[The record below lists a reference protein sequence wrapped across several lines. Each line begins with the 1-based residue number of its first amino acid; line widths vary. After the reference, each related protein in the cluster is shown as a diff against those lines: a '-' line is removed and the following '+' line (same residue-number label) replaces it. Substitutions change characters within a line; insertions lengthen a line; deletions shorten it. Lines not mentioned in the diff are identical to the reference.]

1 MLFWLTFLESLPSIS
16 SQEIITKEVQPK
28 PKEIVLSE
36 NICIQPTLAQ
46 FSQNNSTFLLGGTAA
61 GIVGIIF
68 LLLLGF
74 WAYTRVYQITP
85 NNEAFVRTGGFL
97 AKKNSVI
104 LYGGCIVLPGFHEL
118 TRVPMREISIDVE
131 RTGNLAVRTQ
141 DYLRANMRV
150 TFYVCINADEQ
161 DVKTAASRLSKQGR
175 ISPED
180 IKDALEK
187 RADDA
192 IRAAA
197 KKKTLAEIDSDKLGF
212 ADEVFNLIQP
222 DLKKVGL
229 TLNNIAISEIEESD
243 TYDTNNFFD
252 AQGVKLRTETIQQ
265 SIKEKQEVELITE
278 QQRRELELNT
288 QIAIKQKELTARK
301 KALEIEKEQETALLE
316 QQLELE
322 SLRAQRSREIQE
334 AKDIEAANEQRNQIL
349 QTKAIEEEEI
359 KKILA
364 VQQSQIE
371 ADIALEE
378 QQKKLKVTQALQKQE
393 SEMAEIT
400 RQQIVDSNRLKAQ
413 VEVAEAER
421 LSKIAQEEA
430 AIAIAEKEQQRLI
443 SEAEKAK
450 AESGVT
456 TAAEIEKAERQQ
468 KLSIIVA
475 EQEAEKRRI
484 SEQNVVEIDVFR
496 RKRQAEIAREAADL
510 EAESLKTLAAANR
523 DKDLA
528 EAEGIEAKV
537 EAENAMS
544 DANRIAQIFT
554 ELGPSFID
562 KLPEIV
568 KALAPQPGILGDAKI
583 YAFPSANGNNS
594 NGAQD
599 ISKLM
604 LSTSGLTLINSLL
617 DEGKLE
623 NLITKVTQLII
634 SSNGSISKPVESSL
648 DAIQATTEKSEIET
662 AIAPQNP
669 PLNN

>member
-16 SQEIITKEVQPK
+16 SQEIITKEVQPQ

-46 FSQNNSTFLLGGTAA
+46 FPQNNSTFLLGGTAA

-252 AQGVKLRTETIQQ
+252 AQGVKLRTETIQK
-265 SIKEKQEVELITE
+265 SIKQKQEVELIT
-278 QQRRELELNT
+278 QQERRELELNT
-288 QIAIKQKELTARK
+288 QIAIRQKELTARK
-301 KALEIEKEQETALLE
+301 QALEIEKEQETALLE

-322 SLRAQRSREIQE
+322 SLRAQRAREIQE
-334 AKDIEAANEQRNQIL
+334 AKDIETANEQRNQIL

-359 KKILA
+359 KKKLA

-378 QQKKLKVTQALQKQE
+378 QEKKLKVTQALQKQE

-400 RQQIVDSNRLKAQ
+400 RQQMVDSNRLKAQ

-421 LSKIAQEEA
+421 LSKIAQQEA

-468 KLSIIVA
+468 RLSIIVA
-475 EQEAEKRRI
+475 EQEAEKHRI

-562 KLPEIV
+562 RLPEIV

-583 YAFPSANGNNS
+583 YAFPSANGNNG